1 MKLDIFFIAITLIS
15 SFSHVFS
22 LPILKYVRRDIAPI
36 DERDLHATRAANI
49 HPREALQ
56 DVDGLVLRQAGA
68 IDGPELER
76 RLNIGALARVARV
89 VAPKVLKIAKP
100 FVSKVGRFA
109 ANGLK
114 RLKGGAGNGAR
125 RHAPR
130 TGTRAGGRAKNVR
143 SVGRKIGRSVR
154 TVDRAANHVNNV
166 ANTVNNVR
174 STVDS
179 FRRPR

>member
-15 SFSHVFS
+15 SCSHVFA
-22 LPILKYVRRDIAPI
+22 LPIPRDIAPI
-36 DERDLHATRAANI
+36 DDIDQLAA
-49 HPREALQ
+49 REPIY
-56 DVDGLVLRQAGA
+56 DVDDLVLRQLGA
-68 IDGPELER
+68 MDGPELEK

-100 FVSKVGRFA
+100 LVSKVGRFA

-114 RLKGGAGNGAR
+114 RLKGGATHGV

-130 TGTRAGGRAKNVR
+130 TGARATGGRPRPRPNARNV
-143 SVGRKIGRSVR
+143 GQKLGRSMR

-166 ANTVNNVR
+166 ANAVTNVQN
-174 STVDS
+174 TINS
-179 FRRPR
+179 FRKPR